1 MGADRELL
9 QQMLA
14 VQSSD
19 DLLWIR
25 HGYWDAPT
33 GLLSAEGEGPV
44 VVSGHTPTVSL
55 GRYCEVGGL
64 AGLDEESGR
73 GQIVRL
79 GGEDTA
85 GVPDRIDIDCAAAT
99 GSSSVAWAS
108 CGSMMGR
115 SSTRTSTRANSRC
128 KW

>member
-1 MGADRELL
+1 M
-9 QQMLA
+9 
-14 VQSSD
+14 
-19 DLLWIR
+19 
-25 HGYWDAPT
+25 
-33 GLLSAEGEGPV
+33 
-44 VVSGHTPTVSL
+44 VSGHTPTVSL

-99 GSSSVAWAS
+99 APSSAAWAS
-108 CGSMMGR
+108 F
-115 SSTRTSTRANSRC
+115 A
-128 KW
+128 

>member
-1 MGADRELL
+1 M
-9 QQMLA
+9 
-14 VQSSD
+14 
-19 DLLWIR
+19 
-25 HGYWDAPT
+25 
-33 GLLSAEGEGPV
+33 
-44 VVSGHTPTVSL
+44 VSGHTPTVSL

-99 GSSSVAWAS
+99 APSSVAWAS

-115 SSTRTSTRANSRC
+115 SSTRTSTRRIIGASGS
-128 KW
+128 

>member
-14 VQSSD
+14 VQSAD

-33 GLLSAEGEGPV
+33 GLLSAEGKGPV

-64 AGLDEESGR
+64 A
-73 GQIVRL
+73 
-79 GGEDTA
+79 
-85 GVPDRIDIDCAAAT
+85 
-99 GSSSVAWAS
+99 
-108 CGSMMGR
+108 
-115 SSTRTSTRANSRC
+115 
-128 KW
+128 

>member
-1 MGADRELL
+1 MRRRGCFLPRAR
-9 QQMLA
+9 
-14 VQSSD
+14 V
-19 DLLWIR
+19 R
-25 HGYWDAPT
+25 
-33 GLLSAEGEGPV
+33 
-44 VVSGHTPTVSL
+44 SGHTPTVSL

-99 GSSSVAWAS
+99 GSEF
-108 CGSMMGR
+108 GR
-115 SSTRTSTRANSRC
+115 VGILRLDDGAEFYANILPGE
-128 KW
+128 